1 MSATPT
7 PNHTDLPTAALWLG
21 YAGLIPFLAGALV
34 VWVGSGEWAAFALR
48 AQLLYGVVIL
58 AFMGAVHWGLAIA
71 AYGSDDGGPPGWGR
85 LAASVTPALL
95 AWFST
100 FLVAWAALAL
110 LIVSFV
116 GLFFFDVRE
125 TRAGRAPPWYP
136 RLRRPL
142 TIIVVLSLAASLARF
157 VTIH

>member
-1 MSATPT
+1 MSAPSQTSRP
-7 PNHTDLPTAALWLG
+7 DIPTAALCLG
-21 YAGLIPFLAGALV
+21 YAGLIPFLAGAVV

-48 AQLLYGVVIL
+48 AQILYGVVIL

-71 AYGSDDGGPPGWGR
+71 AYGSDGGGAPGWGR
-85 LAASVTPALL
+85 LGASVTPALL
-95 AWFST
+95 AWFAT
-100 FLVAWAALAL
+100 FLVAWAALAV

-125 TRAGRAPPWYP
+125 SAAGRAPAWYP